1 MRLSKEMVNTI
12 KKVDINDI
20 INYVDEHVKDI
31 YVSAHYSSLQGWH
44 YDLLLDENGDLD
56 IAGPFSTGGMCM
68 STYKG
73 TDIVLT
79 RIPAYFEMDNF
90 FTTDVISN
98 SLNEDEEKEL
108 FEKCLR
114 RLDWDIEDLDEGY
127 NLYDLYYED
136 ICTVEQVYQEI
147 YEEKYED
154 LEKEYIE
161 GEWDY
166 FFRDNLIERIEN
178 SLDEIKK
185 YINEDNEDYI

>member
-1 MRLSKEMVNTI
+1 MSLSKKMINTI
-12 KKVDINDI
+12 KEVDFSKI
-20 INYVDEHVKDI
+20 IDFVDDNVKDI
-31 YVSAHYSSLQGWH
+31 YISGYYSSLQGWH
-44 YDLLLDENGDLD
+44 YDLLLDEDGDVR
-56 IAGPFSTGGMCM
+56 IAGPFSTGSMCM
-68 STYKG
+68 STYEE

-79 RIPAYFEMDNF
+79 TIPSYFEMDNF
-90 FTTDVISN
+90 FTTNAISN

-127 NLYDLYYED
+127 NLYDLYYDE
-136 ICTVEQVYQEI
+136 ICTVEEVYEEI
-147 YEEKYED
+147 YEEKYRD

-166 FFRDNLIERIEN
+166 FFRDKLVDQIYD

-185 YINEDNEDYI
+185 YINEDNEDYM